1 MTGPTGCTGCTGPIG
16 GGTTGVTGPTGPA
29 LLPAAAWAT
38 AMLEEE
44 KTAGSTDPI
53 PILWTL
59 SGSSGFEEPSSS
71 TGTFK
76 LEKAGVYH
84 VLAQLSFQKGAMSEE
99 DINIMVQR
107 TTPNGLAP
115 VVTNLVT
122 MARVSQQAS
131 LVNAS
136 YVEIFTT
143 TADAA
148 TMALVWQSS
157 LAGPD
162 SVVLK
167 NAVLTISSMFT

>member
-1 MTGPTGCTGCTGPIG
+1 MNKWNRWT
-16 GGTTGVTGPTGPA
+16 
-29 LLPAAAWAT
+29 
-38 AMLEEE
+38 E
-44 KTAGSTDPI
+44 KRERGKS
-53 PILWTL
+53 W
-59 SGSSGFEEPSSS
+59 G
-71 TGTFK
+71 
-76 LEKAGVYH
+76 
-84 VLAQLSFQKGAMSEE
+84 
-99 DINIMVQR
+99 
-107 TTPNGLAP
+107 
-115 VVTNLVT
+115 LVT